1 MNNCQYDIFI
11 SYRFTQRDWA
21 ETLAH
26 NLVAQGYT
34 VFIDAWELYG
44 GQNFT
49 QAIEQAL
56 RSSRCAILIA
66 TPEAADSGWVQ
77 HEYEL
82 MFNLKQKG
90 SGFFFVPVVWG
101 EFPDFPFLDVVH
113 AVDFGDSSE
122 TRYRAAFQY
131 LLAALQQTAPGP
143 APYFNGR
150 LKLPTVAPA
159 PAAPVK
165 LAQKQRSFVEDIF
178 TYVDGAMPV
187 MVLAQ
192 EGFNTQ
198 HYAQALKEKA
208 QARYGENN
216 VLHIFPPA
224 SLKASNDQYFA
235 RLGRQCGFDAGVSS
249 SWEWAEALEQRLLT
263 GDELFLLATGF
274 ENGAEDAR
282 RDLAG
287 ELRGLIEAHPLAFR
301 LVMMGGERLAAMKY
315 ENGSMSFLNKLEEA
329 ALPSVCIEDVRAL
342 YLARY
347 GGMALSDAA
356 LEEVLAFSG
365 QHPRLVEAC
374 LRALQ
379 QGRQD
384 WRAAVLASSLPT
396 QLFARFLDT
405 AERDALCDSFAQAD
419 LGRYSTW
426 TQDVLVRR
434 LYWQNLL
441 KADERG
447 RLVWRCE
454 LMTRI
459 GGGVVDVGEKIPLS
473 PFTKGRTL
481 QTASGN
487 RHGSHHKRGN
497 AIFLFLLLFLSVL
510 FLIPCFSLPPKPSPL
525 VPAGE
530 NLADFPDWHVD
541 KNTVYNAVAFSP
553 TARRWHRLRV
563 TKRSSCGIGVAPL
576 AAQLEGIRTP

>member
-1 MNNCQYDIFI
+1 MTAYQYDIFI
-11 SYRFTQRDWA
+11 SYRFTQHDWA
-21 ETLAH
+21 EALAH
-26 NLVAQGYT
+26 NLVAQGYK

-101 EFPDFPFLDVVH
+101 KFPDFPFLDIVH
-113 AVDFGDSSE
+113 AVDFGDSNE
-122 TRYRAAFQY
+122 TRYREAFQR
-131 LLAALQQTAPGP
+131 LLCALQQKPPGAAPR
-143 APYFNGR
+143 FNGL
-150 LKLPTVAPA
+150 LKLPPTAS
-159 PAAPVK
+159 AAPIK

-178 TYVDGAMPV
+178 TYVDGGMPV

-208 QARYGENN
+208 EARYGANN
-216 VLHIFPPA
+216 VLHLFPPA
-224 SLKASNDQYFA
+224 SLKASSDQYFA
-235 RLGRQCGFDAGVSS
+235 RLGKQCGFAADIAS
-249 SWEWAEALEQRLLT
+249 SWEWSEAMEQRLLD
-263 GDELFLLATGF
+263 GDELFLLVTGF

-301 LVMMGGERLAAMKY
+301 LAAMKY
-315 ENGSMSFLNKLEEA
+315 EHGAMSFLNKLEEVP
-329 ALPSVCIEDVRAL
+329 LPSVCMEDVRAL
-342 YLARY
+342 YLARQ
-347 GGMALSDAA
+347 GELTVSDTV
-356 LEEVLAFSG
+356 LQEVLAFSG

-374 LRALQ
+374 LRALER
-379 QGRQD
+379 GQD
-384 WRAAVLASSLPT
+384 DWQASVEASNLPG
-396 QLFARFLDT
+396 QLFARFQDGKDQT
-405 AERDALCDSFAQAD
+405 SLCSYLQQVE

-426 TQDVLVRR
+426 PQDTLIRR

-441 KADERG
+441 VGNTKG

-454 LMTRI
+454 LITLI
-459 GGGVVDVGEKIPLS
+459 GKE
-473 PFTKGRTL
+473 
-481 QTASGN
+481 
-487 RHGSHHKRGN
+487 
-497 AIFLFLLLFLSVL
+497 LLG
-510 FLIPCFSLPPKPSPL
+510 C
-525 VPAGE
+525 
-530 NLADFPDWHVD
+530 
-541 KNTVYNAVAFSP
+541 
-553 TARRWHRLRV
+553 
-563 TKRSSCGIGVAPL
+563 
-576 AAQLEGIRTP
+576 